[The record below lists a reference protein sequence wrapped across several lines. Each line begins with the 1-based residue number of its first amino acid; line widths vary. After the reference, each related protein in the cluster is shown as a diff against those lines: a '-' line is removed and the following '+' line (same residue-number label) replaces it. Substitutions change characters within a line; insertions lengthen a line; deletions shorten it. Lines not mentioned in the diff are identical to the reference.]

1 MELVH
6 GLPPQINA
14 RPTIM
19 TIGAFDGI
27 HLGHQH
33 LIGSVVGRAHALDVQ
48 SAVITFDP
56 HPDLV
61 VRPDRQRLYLTSLE
75 ERIELIE
82 ALGVDVLVVQPFT
95 PAVMNQTAQEFM
107 DHVCHALALREL
119 WIGWDFALGRKRE
132 GNLARLREIGQHYDY
147 AVHPVEPFMLDG
159 QPISSS
165 RIRAALSEGDL
176 ETANRLLGRS
186 FGLRGPVVQG
196 DQRGRTIG
204 FPTANIAVDELHVV
218 PANGVYVCRAQVNG
232 ETYGAVTNIGVRPTF
247 DGTHRT
253 VEAYLLDFAGDIYGE
268 TLRLEFLHH
277 LRGEKK
283 FSGVAELVAQIS
295 RDTAAA
301 REWLSTEPF

>member
-1 MELVH
+1 MVSRA
-6 GLPPQINA
+6 QA
-14 RPTIM
+14 
-19 TIGAFDGI
+19 
-27 HLGHQH
+27 LG
-33 LIGSVVGRAHALDVQ
+33 VQ
-48 SAVITFDP
+48 SAVLTFDP

-75 ERIELIE
+75 ERVELIE
-82 ALGVDVLVVQPFT
+82 TLHVDVLVVLPFT
-95 PAVMNQTAQEFM
+95 QVVMNQTAQEFM
-107 DHVCHALALREL
+107 DHVCSALALREL

-132 GNLARLREIGQHYDY
+132 GNLQRLREIGQHYDY
-147 AVHPVEPFMLDG
+147 SVHTIEPFLLDG
-159 QPISSS
+159 QPVSSS

-176 ETANRLLGRS
+176 ETANWLLGRA
-186 FGLRGPVVQG
+186 FGMRGPVVQG

-218 PANGVYVCRAQVNG
+218 PANGVYVCQAQVDS

-253 VEAYLLDFAGDIYGE
+253 VEAYLLDFVGDIYGE
-268 TLRLEFLHH
+268 TLRLQFLHR

-283 FSGVAELVAQIS
+283 FNGIAELVGQIN

-301 REWLSTEPF
+301 REWLRVNSE